1 MGQDSSRVGAAV
13 PLPVPETGNS
23 EPPRTETVIA
33 EIWRE
38 VLEVPEVRAQ
48 DNFFDLGGHSI
59 LLSVVGEHIAR
70 RLGKSVAL
78 LDMFSHPTVR
88 ALARHVDQIPQ
99 ESAHDHVG

>member
-1 MGQDSSRVGAAV
+1 MGQNSSRVGAAV
-13 PLPVPETGNS
+13 PLPVPETDNS
-23 EPPRTETVIA
+23 VAPRTETVIA

-88 ALARHVDQIPQ
+88 ALARHVDQIPE
-99 ESAHDHVG
+99 ESADDHAG